1 MAKQGWRSVALVG
14 AVLFVAEGSAPG
26 TAARVFT
33 AAKNTVDPGIDAV
46 ADTTANHAVPAA
58 TNTLG
63 ATRDGLAET
72 NILGSP
78 EPAPVWADPQDGG

>member
-1 MAKQGWRSVALVG
+1 MAKQGWKNVMMVG
-14 AVLFVAEGSAPG
+14 ATLIAAESVAPG
-26 TAARVFT
+26 TAAHLFK
-33 AAKNTVDPGIDAV
+33 AAKDTIDPGIDAV
-46 ADTTANHAVPAA
+46 ADTTSNHVVPGAS
-58 TNTLG
+58 NTLG

>member
-1 MAKQGWRSVALVG
+1 MMMVGVTLV
-14 AVLFVAEGSAPG
+14 VVEGVAPG
-26 TAARVFT
+26 TVAQVVT
-33 AAKNTVDPGIDAV
+33 AGKNTLDPTIDAV

-72 NILGSP
+72 NILGDP
-78 EPAPVWADPQDGG
+78 EPAPVWADPQGGG